1 MRKGVKEVET
11 RHAASLLKEDENEVL
26 LLLERS
32 VAALETV
39 HTSCRIDELALARV
53 EGVGGV
59 GDFKLDQRIG
69 LAFELDGFLGGYG
82 GAAQEAI
89 AIGHVLEDNRA
100 IIVRMNTFFHIV
112 Y

>member
-1 MRKGVKEVET
+1 MN
-11 RHAASLLKEDENEVL
+11 DEVL

-39 HTSCRIDELALARV
+39 DASGGVDELALARV
-53 EGVGGV
+53 EGVRRV
-59 GDFKLDQRIG
+59 GDFQLDQRIS
-69 LAFELDGFLGGYG
+69 LAFELNGFLGGYG

-89 AIGHVLEDNRA
+89 GIGHVLEDNGA

-112 Y
+112 F